1 MIMVF
6 YGLADGRQ
14 NKNAAGVLATC
25 GDWFWLKF
33 YRSRKCALTA
43 QNQ

>member
-1 MIMVF
+1 MGWPKVAKQKRRRRF
-6 YGLADGRQ
+6 
-14 NKNAAGVLATC
+14 
-25 GDWFWLKF
+25 GDLRRFVWLNF